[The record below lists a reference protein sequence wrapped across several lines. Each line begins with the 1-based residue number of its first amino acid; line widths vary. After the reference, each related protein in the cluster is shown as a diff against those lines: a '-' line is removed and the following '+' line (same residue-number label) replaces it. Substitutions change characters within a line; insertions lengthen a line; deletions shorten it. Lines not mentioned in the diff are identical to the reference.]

1 MTQRDQIRL
10 TDAEL
15 RDYLQRSRA
24 IIINSIGP
32 DGVPHPM
39 PMFYAVETDGAIV
52 MSTYTKSQKIQ
63 NLKRDPRV
71 SLLVE
76 DGAKYFELRGV
87 VLYGRAELI
96 DDTDEVARILA
107 AVALRQGEP
116 SDESPD
122 ALAGRRRMASK
133 RTGIRVRPQRIVSWD
148 HRKLVGG

>member
-1 MTQRDQIRL
+1 MTQRDKIRL
-10 TDAEL
+10 TDAEIHN
-15 RDYLQRSRA
+15 YLATARV
-24 IIINSIGP
+24 ITINSIGR
-32 DGVPHPM
+32 DDVPHPM
-39 PMFYAVETDGAIV
+39 PMFYAVEPDGAIV
-52 MSTYTKSQKIQ
+52 MSTYRKSQKIQ
-63 NLKRDPRV
+63 NLRRDPRV

-87 VLYGRAELI
+87 VIYGTAELI
-96 DDTDEVARILA
+96 DDTDEVMRILA

-122 ALAGRRRMASK
+122 ALAGRRRIAEK